1 MLLFVFISFFILSI
15 KTNEYEII
23 TINLQGKSFETSRQT
38 LYQIPY
44 FKDLSV
50 DLDKSTVFYMDRSAH
65 IFKHILAWAVD
76 NNYPFPYKYINE
88 ADFYNIK
95 RQNINY

>member
-1 MLLFVFISFFILSI
+1 MSLLLICMFVLTTKSH
-15 KTNEYEII
+15 EYEIM
-23 TINLQGKSFETSRQT
+23 TINLQGTKFETTRQT

-44 FKDLSV
+44 FRSLSV
-50 DLDKSTVFYMDRSAH
+50 ELDKSTSFYMDRPAH

-76 NNYPFPYKYINE
+76 KNYPFPYKYLYE

-95 RQNINY
+95 RHHINY